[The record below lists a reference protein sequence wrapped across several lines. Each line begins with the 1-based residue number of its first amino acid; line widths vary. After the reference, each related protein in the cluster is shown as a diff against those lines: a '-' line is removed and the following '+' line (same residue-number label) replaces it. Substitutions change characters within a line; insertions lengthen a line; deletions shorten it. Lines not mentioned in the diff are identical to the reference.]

1 MPLSIQDSDIDA
13 EYKILQK
20 RAALARDK
28 ARREQVKEKHFKKRI
43 SYHGYENIEGRDTT
57 LIPTRR
63 PANL

>member
-13 EYKILQK
+13 EYKVLQK
-20 RAALARDK
+20 RALARDK

-43 SYHGYENIEGRDTT
+43 SYHGYENIEGRDNT

-63 PANL
+63 PVSL